1 VKLTVVGIAG
11 KVGGLAI
18 ETRTFGRHTY
28 LRGAHISNDI
38 EAGELLD
45 STIHLDHGTEDF
57 GVVGYIEIG
66 AADFWKAY
74 QRQLRELARRA

>member
-45 STIHLDHGTEDF
+45 STIHLDHG
-57 GVVGYIEIG
+57 YIEIG